1 MGAAICDTQAGVPR
15 QKAWGA
21 TCVQRLDGSRD
32 SAIHTKYR
40 ISPRSSSMRAEI
52 SVASRFRLYIAA
64 LLPNKHRLGLAKANC
79 LVACSLTL
87 FVRGLARNRLRD
99 RPPRVVFHRSRSFVS
114 ECDNDPSAG
123 SPTETL
129 LRLLLPLNDKDQPGS
144 IHKSRQDL
152 SRIPAIARKVGAGE
166 DLTVIFVRRQA
177 CLARTRIAS
186 SHRHNIS
193 ASEIP
198 ANILFTFASSA
209 YFMQRRKDHKCRLLC
224 SRLPHGRS
232 IREQHF
238 KQSLTIPSR

>member
-1 MGAAICDTQAGVPR
+1 MSRRPGALSSDFGQPRAVTHGDQLPPHILERMGTTICDTQADVPSPEGLGR
-15 QKAWGA
+15 NLRSKTRWF
-21 TCVQRLDGSRD
+21 TD

-40 ISPRSSSMRAEI
+40 ISPRSSSMREPRYPLREHGIAKRPPTESGVSSF
-52 SVASRFRLYIAA
+52 SVARFQ
-64 LLPNKHRLGLAKANC
+64 
-79 LVACSLTL
+79 
-87 FVRGLARNRLRD
+87 
-99 RPPRVVFHRSRSFVS
+99 
-114 ECDNDPSAG
+114 
-123 SPTETL
+123 ET
-129 LRLLLPLNDKDQPGS
+129 NV
-144 IHKSRQDL
+144 L
-152 SRIPAIARKVGAGE
+152 S
-166 DLTVIFVRRQA
+166 
-177 CLARTRIAS
+177 RTRIAS